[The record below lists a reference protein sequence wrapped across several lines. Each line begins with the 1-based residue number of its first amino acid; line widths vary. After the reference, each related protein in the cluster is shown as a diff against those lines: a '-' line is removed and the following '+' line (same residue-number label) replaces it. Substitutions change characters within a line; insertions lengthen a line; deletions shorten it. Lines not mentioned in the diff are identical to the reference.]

1 MLLLDRKA
9 QQTLPVTIYT
19 PESRLRRPLSLLAD
33 IKEDLLSSKELAWQ
47 MFYRNISARYRQS
60 ALGPLWALIPPVLIA
75 FTSTILRRG
84 GVITADETGIPY
96 PLYVMFATIL
106 WQTFAG
112 GIVLPLMA
120 MRTGI
125 QLLRTIRV
133 PVEGLV
139 LAAVY
144 ELLFDLGI
152 QLLVLAGVFAVFGVS
167 LSWGVI
173 PAIGSLAMLICFG
186 VGLGLF
192 LVPIGSLYT
201 DVSSALPFL
210 TRFWFFLTPVIY
222 TPPEKWPYSLIVDLN
237 PVTPLL
243 TTTLDLSIYGT
254 ANNVLGF
261 TVVSILACVLLVIGW
276 VFYRVSIPM
285 LVER

>member
-1 MLLLDRKA
+1 MLDRKA

-33 IKEDLLSSKELAWQ
+33 IKEDLLSSQELAWQ

-96 PLYVMFATIL
+96 PLYVMFASIL

-112 GIVLPLMA
+112 GIVLPLTA
-120 MRTGI
+120 MKTGI

-139 LAAVY
+139 LASVY
-144 ELLFDLGI
+144 ELLFDLSI
-152 QLLVLAGVFAVFGVS
+152 QLLVLAGVFAMFGVS

-173 PAIGSLAMLICFG
+173 PALGSLAMLISFG

-237 PVTPLL
+237 PVTPLM
-243 TTTLDLSIYGT
+243 TMTLDLSIYGT
-254 ANNVLGF
+254 GNNVLGF

>member
-112 GIVLPLMA
+112 GIVLPLTA